1 MLDVF
6 FWGLNQEQGTSTP
19 HGNCMCLWSLVQNPR
34 RSQGISRLFSQS
46 PERTLEK
53 KKKNRKIY
61 AFRTSFPLAIP
72 KRVTLQLFW
81 AFSLLSGSPAGLE
94 DTENKAA
101 FISGSL
107 VDIHHGLGP
116 VPSMWMAT
124 HGLLTWTT
132 RVKARPA
139 PGHCQA
145 RAVPRLLHSPEG
157 HTDQWQNRGPCPEH
171 WLTTWELHAS
181 FTNVSEML
189 AHQVW
194 YFMDNCPGV
203 TLEPSK

>member
-116 VPSMWMAT
+116 VPSTWMAT
-124 HGLLTWTT
+124 HGL
-132 RVKARPA
+132 
-139 PGHCQA
+139 
-145 RAVPRLLHSPEG
+145 HSPERHG
-157 HTDQWQNRGPCPEH
+157 SRHTLHQDIVRHELSHGCSIAQRGIQ
-171 WLTTWELHAS
+171 
-181 FTNVSEML
+181 TNDRTEGPARSI
-189 AHQVW
+189 
-194 YFMDNCPGV
+194 G
-203 TLEPSK
+203 